1 MDGMVVRLG
10 SLMYRSIYSACFY
23 NRQVNFMNLL
33 NSFKTLGSNTK
44 LVNNFSST
52 SDSTT
57 DNTVQVTFIGKDKK
71 KVIVSGK
78 VGENLLSL
86 ARRFGLDLEGACEA
100 SCACTTCHV
109 YVDPCF
115 FDKLNPMS
123 EEEEDLL
130 DLVPCL
136 QDNSRLGCQ
145 VILSK
150 ELDGLIVSIPPIS
163 RNFYVDGYNPTMH

>member
-10 SLMYRSIYSACFY
+10 SLMYRSIYSGCFY
-23 NRQVNFMNLL
+23 NRKVNFISLL
-33 NSFKTLGSNTK
+33 NGFKTSGSYAK
-44 LVNNFSST
+44 LVKNFGSS
-52 SDSTT
+52 SDATA
-57 DNTVQVTFIGKDKK
+57 DGVQVTFIGKDNK
-71 KVIVSGK
+71 KVPVYGK
-78 VGENLLSL
+78 VGENLLTV

-136 QDNSRLGCQ
+136 EENSRLGCQ

-150 ELDGLIVSIPPIS
+150 ELDGIIVTIPPIS
-163 RNFYVDGYNPTMH
+163 RNFYVDGYKPTMH